1 MTAQRKGGYK
11 GPIAL
16 DFRNL
21 PAGVTAGK
29 VSIPADKADVEVELA
44 ADAKAAPASVATAAV
59 GGTATA
65 LNNLQNVSPAF
76 TVNVQKK

>member
-1 MTAQRKGGYK
+1 MHGYK

-16 DFRNL
+16 DVRNL

-29 VSIPADKADVEVELA
+29 PMIAADKNDVEIEIA
-44 ADAKAAPASVATAAV
+44 ADAKAAPASVANVQV

-76 TVNVQKK
+76 TLNVQKK